1 MDSLIPHHHHHLR
14 SAENP
19 GGGFLWRRVLIA
31 TCAGFLLPVLLP
43 FFHLGILSHLWDE
56 YNYKVD
62 RLVCSC
68 PCWDTIFKGIYER
81 GPAGY
86 KHIYFNIT
94 SNTFKIWCV
103 TVLAILLLYEAFK
116 RVVKL
121 SLYREIRLSMLVLFL
136 SSIYPHYYSWW
147 SYFNYWNDDYYHQW
161 NHQLFFSIT
170 ELASTIAVVY
180 LLDKN
185 VNVTPQRALIII
197 NIAVLHIVTSGF
209 DQFVTNVVQGNGML
223 HQVLRDIFFMIPD
236 LLHLS
241 LPILELRM
249 VAKTHQVPTMHL
261 VSNREFTG
269 SIAFVLVGWFV
280 CWML

>member
-1 MDSLIPHHHHHLR
+1 MDSLLPHHHR
-14 SAENP
+14 SAEHT
-19 GGGFLWRRVLIA
+19 GGFLSRRVVIA
-31 TCAGFLLPVLLP
+31 TAAGFLLPILLP

-86 KHIYFNIT
+86 KHVYFNIT

-103 TVLAILLLYEAFK
+103 TVFAVLLLYEAFK

-180 LLDKN
+180 LLDKS
-185 VNVTPQRALIII
+185 VNVTPLRALVII
-197 NIAVLHIVTSGF
+197 NIAVLHIITSGF

-241 LPILELRM
+241 LPILELKM
-249 VAKTHQVPTMHL
+249 VAKARKVPTVYL
-261 VSNREFTG
+261 ISNREFSA